1 MGIMRIEVLQTVKRG
16 RSLLQWVSLFS
27 LCVLLVV
34 SCGAPKT
41 SPSSGANNGAN
52 GASSGANNG
61 RITIGTTLKAET
73 VDPAD
78 AYELFPGIL
87 LYNLGDRLYTYKTG
101 TTDLEP
107 QLASALP
114 SISADGLTYKIPLRK
129 GVTFHDGSAFNAE
142 AMAFSIK
149 RFMQNGGR
157 PAFLLSD
164 KIAAVTATGDSEL
177 TITLK
182 APFSAFPALLAFSG
196 VTPVQ
201 PKAYAIGAGKF
212 KPKEF
217 IGTGPYKLAKFGTD
231 SIRLDAYE
239 GYWGT
244 KPANKGIDIQLVTSP
259 ANLYNTFR
267 TGGLDVAYQTLDPDQ
282 IRTLEQ
288 GAKQGGW
295 QVIQSGTNTV
305 NYMVLNVKSEP
316 LNNVKVRQAIASS
329 IDRNLL
335 NQRVFQG
342 QAEPLYSLLPTTFP
356 LYKPVFK
363 DKYGDGQYDKAKQL
377 LTEAGFSQA
386 KPLSLEIWYSSSS
399 TTRGLVASTVKAAIE
414 QKLPGLVN
422 VKLNSVESGTL
433 FDNLDKGTYP
443 ATLLDWYP
451 DYYDAE
457 TFIDPF
463 LSCEKGSVEK
473 GCDAGQSQ
481 AGGSFYYSDRAN
493 SLLKKQRS
501 EKDPK
506 TRNADFI
513 QLQDLL
519 GEDVPYIPLWQNK
532 DYVFAQGKVQ
542 GVAIQPSQQF
552 LFGQIKK

>member
-1 MGIMRIEVLQTVKRG
+1 MEILRRLKSRILESRVR
-16 RSLLQWVSLFS
+16 RSLLRQLGLFS
-27 LCVLLVV
+27 LCLLVAV
-34 SCGAPKT
+34 SCGTPKT
-41 SPSSGANNGAN
+41 AAPSSPA
-52 GASSGANNG
+52 ANNG
-61 RITIGTTLKAET
+61 RVTMGTTLKAET

-78 AYELFPGIL
+78 AYELFSGIL
-87 LYNLGDRLYTYKTG
+87 LSNLGDRLYTYKTG
-101 TTDLEP
+101 TTELEP

-114 SISADGLTYKIPLRK
+114 EISANGLTYKIPLRS
-129 GVTFHDGSAFNAE
+129 GVTFHDGSPFNAE
-142 AMAFSIK
+142 AMAFSIQ

-164 KIAAVTATGDSEL
+164 KIAQVTATGDAEL

-182 APFSAFPALLAFSG
+182 APFAAFPALLAFSG
-196 VTPVQ
+196 VTPVP
-201 PKAYAIGAGKF
+201 PKAYEIGAGKF
-212 KPKEF
+212 KPKAF
-217 IGTGPYKLAKFGTD
+217 IGTGPYKLANFGTD

-239 GYWGT
+239 GYWGE
-244 KPANKGIDIQLVTSP
+244 KPANKGMDIQLVTSP
-259 ANLYNTFR
+259 ANLYNSFR
-267 TGGLDVAYQTLDPDQ
+267 TGGLDIAYQTLDPDQ

-288 GAKQGGW
+288 GANQGGW
-295 QVIQSGTNTV
+295 QVIQAGTNTV
-305 NYMVLNVKSEP
+305 NYMVLNAKSEP
-316 LNNVKVRQAIASS
+316 LNNVKVRQAIAAL

-363 DKYGDGQYDKAKQL
+363 DNYGDGQYDKAQQL
-377 LTEAGFSQA
+377 LTEAGFSPA
-386 KPLSLEIWYSSSS
+386 KPLAFELWYSSSS
-399 TTRGLVASTVKAAIE
+399 TTRGLVASTLKAAIDE
-414 QKLPGLVN
+414 KLPGLVN
-422 VKLNSVESGTL
+422 LTLNSVESGTL
-433 FDNLDKGTYP
+433 FDNLDKGTYQ

-463 LSCEKGSVEK
+463 LSCDKGSVEQ
-473 GCDAGQSQ
+473 GCESGQSQ

-493 SLLKKQRS
+493 TLLKKQRS
-501 EKDPK
+501 ETDSKVRD
-506 TRNADFI
+506 ADFI

-519 GEDVPYIPLWQNK
+519 GEDVPYIPIWQNR
-532 DYVFAQGKVQ
+532 DYVFAQGTVQ

>member
-1 MGIMRIEVLQTVKRG
+1 MNRLFAGDRRIVRG
-16 RSLLQWVSLFS
+16 RSLQLLLRCVSLFS
-27 LCVLLVV
+27 LCLVLAV

-41 SPSSGANNGAN
+41 TTAPGTGNAA
-52 GASSGANNG
+52 ANNG
-61 RITIGTTLKAET
+61 RVTMGTTLKAET

-78 AYELFPGIL
+78 AYELFPGVL
-87 LYNLGDRLYTYKTG
+87 LSNLGDRLYTYKPG
-101 TTDLEP
+101 TTELEP
-107 QLASALP
+107 QLATALP
-114 SISADGLTYKIPLRK
+114 SISADGLTYKIPLRT
-129 GVTFHDGSAFNAE
+129 GVTFHDGSPFTAE
-142 AMAFSIK
+142 AMAFSIQ
-149 RFMQNGGR
+149 RFMKNGGR

-164 KIAAVTATGDSEL
+164 KVATVAASGNSEL

-182 APFSAFPALLAFSG
+182 QPFAAFPALLAFSG

-201 PKAYAIGAGKF
+201 PKAYEIGAGKF

-239 GYWGT
+239 GYWGE

-259 ANLYNTFR
+259 ANLFNAFR

-288 GAKQGGW
+288 GAKQNGW
-295 QVIQSGTNTV
+295 QVIQAGTNTV
-305 NYMVLNVKSEP
+305 NYLVLNAKSEP
-316 LNNVKVRQAIASS
+316 LNNVKVRQAIAAL

-342 QAEPLYSLLPTTFP
+342 QAEPLYSLIPTTFP
-356 LYKPVFK
+356 IYKPIFK
-363 DKYGDGQYDKAKQL
+363 DQYGDGNYDKAKQL
-377 LTEAGFSQA
+377 LTEAGFSQS
-386 KPLSLEIWYSSSS
+386 KPLTLELWYSSSS
-399 TTRGLVASTVKAAIE
+399 TTRGLVASTLKSAIE
-414 QKLPGLVN
+414 EKLPGLVS
-422 VKLNSVESGTL
+422 VSLNSVETGTL

-443 ATLLDWYP
+443 AVILDWYP

-463 LSCEKGSVEK
+463 LSCDKGSVEK
-473 GCDAGQSQ
+473 GCEAGQSQ
-481 AGGSFYYSDRAN
+481 SGGSFYYSDRAN
-493 SLLKKQRS
+493 ALLKKQRS
-501 EKDPK
+501 EQNPK
-506 TRNADFI
+506 ARDADFI

-532 DYVFAQGKVQ
+532 DYVFAQSRVQ
-542 GVAIQPSQQF
+542 NVAIQPSQQF
-552 LFGQIKK
+552 LFSQIKK